1 MAQNITKQSYESL
14 ISRLDLVDFLQ
25 KFASF
30 FARDKSN
37 DLHSILTLQGDRQ
50 FFSHILQELDS
61 QDSSSLKPLPKLP
74 NLDTA
79 ITHLQK
85 YGTLGLSEI
94 FSFSQLVGYFVYLKR
109 YIADCSPRTKAWCD
123 KILIP
128 EAIAK
133 LPTFFTQKGEIEQGI
148 YPHIDEL
155 TAQIKQTKIRIDES
169 MQKLLHTQALSPY
182 LVDKSVHYINQNE
195 CLLLKA
201 GYNHSIKGMVLER
214 SQGGFFYLLPDS
226 IITLKERQNTLKDSL
241 EQSLYLIC
249 KELSSI
255 LAKHLPFLKFL
266 NHCFDIFD
274 SIYTRLSFAK
284 DLNLSFI
291 HTLNSQN
298 HIILHEFIHPALHSP
313 KPLSIDFSGDCLM
326 ITGVNAGGKTMLL
339 KSILGACLLSK
350 FLIPFK
356 INPNRSKIPHFKHIN
371 AIISDPQNSK
381 NDISTFAGRM
391 LEFSQILNTPHLLL
405 GIDEIELG
413 TDADEAASLFKVLLE
428 HLLAHK
434 AKILLTTHHKHLA
447 ALMANNPQVQLCATD
462 ADEAASLFKVLLEH
476 LLAHKAKI
484 LLTTHHKHLAALM
497 ANNPQVQLCAAM
509 YDINTQRPLFE
520 FLDGSIGKS
529 YAFETAQRYHIPST
543 LIQKAKD
550 VYGRDR
556 QRLNELI
563 ERSSALEIELTH
575 KKEQLEKQI
584 TEYQNKILSLKEQEE
599 QQKQEFQALK
609 HTLQAQYH
617 KATQTL
623 KDALKAKESKEIHKA
638 FNAAHSAFNAL
649 QAQPS
654 TQFQKQ
660 NLQVGDYVK
669 YKNTRGQILNI
680 KGTTC
685 LVELESGIKLK
696 EKMAHLKKTQQSPK
710 PHKTTIKLSQSKS
723 VSVSLDLHG
732 MRGEEAIEK
741 LDEFLSNA
749 LVAGYD
755 EVLVYHGIGTGILSR
770 LVKEYLQEH
779 PKIISF
785 DDAPPNMGGFGAK
798 IIKL

>member
-1 MAQNITKQSYESL
+1 MQISQIQILCSMAQNITKQSYESL

-339 KSILGACLLSK
+339 KSILSACLLSK

-447 ALMANNPQVQLCATD
+447 ALMANNPQVQLCA
-462 ADEAASLFKVLLEH
+462 
-476 LLAHKAKI
+476 
-484 LLTTHHKHLAALM
+484 
-497 ANNPQVQLCAAM
+497 AM

-543 LIQKAKD
+543 LIAKAKSA
-550 VYGRDR
+550 YGADK

-609 HTLQAQYH
+609 HSLQTQYH

-685 LVELESGIKLK
+685 LVELEGGMKLK

>member
-1 MAQNITKQSYESL
+1 MQISQIQILCSMAQNITKQSYESL

-447 ALMANNPQVQLCATD
+447 ALMANNPQVQLCA
-462 ADEAASLFKVLLEH
+462 
-476 LLAHKAKI
+476 
-484 LLTTHHKHLAALM
+484 
-497 ANNPQVQLCAAM
+497 AM

-609 HTLQAQYH
+609 HTLQTQYH

-680 KGTTC
+680 KGTIC

>member
-1 MAQNITKQSYESL
+1 MTSSQQPSQYESL
-14 ISRLDLVDFLQ
+14 ISRLDLVEFVE
-25 KFASF
+25 KFAYF
-30 FARDKSN
+30 FAREKDG
-37 DLHSILTLQGDRQ
+37 DLHSIFMLQGDRQ
-50 FFSHILQELDS
+50 FFSLLLQELDS
-61 QDSSSLKPLPKLP
+61 AEIKPLPKLAE
-74 NLDTA
+74 LDTA
-79 ITHLQK
+79 LIHLQK
-85 YGTLGLSEI
+85 HGTLDLSDI
-94 FSFSQLVGYFVYLKR
+94 FNFSQLVGYFIYLKKQ
-109 YIADCSPRTKAWCD
+109 IADSTPRTKAWCD
-123 KILIP
+123 KILVP

-133 LPTFFTQKGEIEQGI
+133 LPTLFTQKGEIEKGI

-155 TAQIKQTKIRIDES
+155 YSQIKQTKIRIDES
-169 MQKLLHTQALSPY
+169 MQKLLHTQALLPY

-201 GYNHSIKGMVLER
+201 GYNHSVKGMVLER

-249 KELSSI
+249 KELSST
-255 LAKHLPFLKFL
+255 LTKHLPFLKFL

-274 SIYTRLSFAK
+274 SIYARLSFAK
-284 DLNLSFI
+284 SFNLSFI
-291 HTLNSQN
+291 YTLDSKN
-298 HIILHEFIHPALHSP
+298 HIILHEFSHPALHSP

-339 KSILGACLLSK
+339 KSILSACFLSK

-356 INPNRSKIPHFKHIN
+356 INPHRSKIPHFKHIN
-371 AIISDPQNSK
+371 AILSDPQNSK

-391 LEFSQILNTPHLLL
+391 LEFSQILNTQNLLL

-428 HLLAHK
+428 HLLE
-434 AKILLTTHHKHLA
+434 
-447 ALMANNPQVQLCATD
+447 NR
-462 ADEAASLFKVLLEH
+462 
-476 LLAHKAKI
+476 AKI

-520 FLDGSIGKS
+520 FLNGSIGKS

-543 LIQKAKD
+543 LIKKAKS
-550 VYGRDR
+550 VYGADK

-563 ERSSALEIELTH
+563 ERSSTLEIALEQ
-575 KKEQLEKQI
+575 KNKQLEQRI
-584 TEYQNKILSLKEQEE
+584 NEYDKKLLCLKEQEE
-599 QQKQEFQALK
+599 QQKKDFQALK
-609 HTLQAQYH
+609 HTLQSQYN

-638 FNAAHSAFNAL
+638 FNIAHTIL
-649 QAQPS
+649 TP
-654 TQFQKQ
+654 TQTPPKAHTKAQ
-660 NLQVGDYVK
+660 NLQVNDYVK
-669 YKNTRGQILNI
+669 YQNTRGKILNI

-685 LVELESGIKLK
+685 LVELENGMKLK
-696 EKMAHLKKTQQSPK
+696 EKIYNLKKITQNQTQHTPTL
-710 PHKTTIKLSQSKS
+710 KTPTIKIEQSKS
-723 VSVSLDLHG
+723 VDVSLDLHG
-732 MRGEEAIEK
+732 MRGQEAIEK

-749 LVAGYD
+749 LVAGYN

-770 LVKEYLQEH
+770 LVKEYLQQH

-785 DDAPPNMGGFGAK
+785 DDAPANMGGFGAK
-798 IIKL
+798 VIKL

>member
-1 MAQNITKQSYESL
+1 MQISQIQILYSMAQNITKQSYESL

-61 QDSSSLKPLPKLP
+61 QDSSSLKPLPKLS

-109 YIADCSPRTKAWCD
+109 HIADCSPRTKAWCD

-249 KELSSI
+249 KELSGI

-339 KSILGACLLSK
+339 KSILSACLLSK

-447 ALMANNPQVQLCATD
+447 ALMANNL
-462 ADEAASLFKVLLEH
+462 
-476 LLAHKAKI
+476 
-484 LLTTHHKHLAALM
+484 
-497 ANNPQVQLCAAM
+497 QVQLCAAM

-550 VYGRDR
+550 VYGKDR

-575 KKEQLEKQI
+575 KKEQLEQQI

-680 KGTTC
+680 KGSTC
-685 LVELESGIKLK
+685 LVELESGMKLK

>member
-1 MAQNITKQSYESL
+1 MQISQIQILCSMAQNITKQSYESL

-109 YIADCSPRTKAWCD
+109 HIADCSPRTKAWCD

-391 LEFSQILNTPHLLL
+391 LEFSQILNTPNLLL

-428 HLLAHK
+428 HLLENK

-447 ALMANNPQVQLCATD
+447 ALMA
-462 ADEAASLFKVLLEH
+462 S
-476 LLAHKAKI
+476 
-484 LLTTHHKHLAALM
+484 
-497 ANNPQVQLCAAM
+497 NPQVQLCAAM

-550 VYGRDR
+550 VYGKDR

-575 KKEQLEKQI
+575 KKEQLEQQI

-609 HTLQAQYH
+609 HSLQAQYH

-638 FNAAHSAFNAL
+638 FNTAHSAFNAL
-649 QAQPS
+649 QTQPS

-685 LVELESGIKLK
+685 LVELESGMKLK

>member
-1 MAQNITKQSYESL
+1 MQISQIQILCSMAQNITKQSYESL

-109 YIADCSPRTKAWCD
+109 HIADCSPRTKAWCD

-391 LEFSQILNTPHLLL
+391 LEFSQILNTPNLLL

-413 TDADEAASLFKVLLE
+413 
-428 HLLAHK
+428 
-434 AKILLTTHHKHLA
+434 
-447 ALMANNPQVQLCATD
+447 TD

-520 FLDGSIGKS
+520 FLNGSIGKS

-654 TQFQKQ
+654 TQFPKQ

>member
-1 MAQNITKQSYESL
+1 MQISQIQILCSMAQNITKQSYESL

-109 YIADCSPRTKAWCD
+109 HIADCSPRTKAWCD

-249 KELSSI
+249 KELSGI

-339 KSILGACLLSK
+339 KSILSACLLSK

-447 ALMANNPQVQLCATD
+447 ALMANNPQVQLCA
-462 ADEAASLFKVLLEH
+462 
-476 LLAHKAKI
+476 
-484 LLTTHHKHLAALM
+484 
-497 ANNPQVQLCAAM
+497 AM

-543 LIQKAKD
+543 LIAKAKSA
-550 VYGRDR
+550 YGADK

-563 ERSSALEIELTH
+563 ERSSVLEIELTH

-609 HTLQAQYH
+609 HSLQTQYH

>member
-1 MAQNITKQSYESL
+1 MQISQIQILCSMAQNITKQSYESL

-391 LEFSQILNTPHLLL
+391 LEFSQILNTPNLLL

-413 TDADEAASLFKVLLE
+413 
-428 HLLAHK
+428 
-434 AKILLTTHHKHLA
+434 
-447 ALMANNPQVQLCATD
+447 TD

-520 FLDGSIGKS
+520 FLNGSIGKS

-654 TQFQKQ
+654 TQFPKQ

>member
-1 MAQNITKQSYESL
+1 MINPQKSHTHKLGEKSKQHYETL
-14 ISRLDLVDFLQ
+14 ISRLDLLEFVE

-30 FARDKSN
+30 FAREKN
-37 DLHSILTLQGDRQ
+37 KDLHSMLTLQGDRQ
-50 FFSHILQELDS
+50 FFSLLLQELDS
-61 QDSSSLKPLPKLP
+61 QEIKPLPKLP

-79 ITHLQK
+79 LIHLQK
-85 YGTLGLSEI
+85 HGTLSLSEI
-94 FSFSQLVGYFVYLKR
+94 FSFSQLVGYFIYLKKH
-109 YIADCSPRTKAWCD
+109 ITDSTPHTKAWCD

-128 EAIAK
+128 EHIAK
-133 LPTFFTQKGEIEQGI
+133 LPTFFTQKGEIQKGI

-155 TAQIKQTKIRIDES
+155 YSQIKQTKIRIDES
-169 MQKLLHTQALSPY
+169 IQKLLHTQALSPY

-201 GYNHSIKGMVLER
+201 GYNHSIKGMVLDR
-214 SQGGFFYLLPDS
+214 SQSGFFYLLPDS

-255 LAKHLPFLKFL
+255 FTKHFPFLKFL

-284 DLNLSFI
+284 ALNLSFI
-291 HTLNSQN
+291 YALDSKN

-313 KPLSIDFSGDCLM
+313 KPLSIDFSGACLM

-339 KSILGACLLSK
+339 KSILSACFLSK

-356 INPNRSKIPHFKHIN
+356 INPHHSKIPHFKYIN
-371 AIISDPQNSK
+371 AILSDPQNSK

-391 LEFSQILNTPHLLL
+391 LEFSQILNTSHLLL

-428 HLLAHK
+428 HLLENK

-447 ALMANNPQVQLCATD
+447 ALMANNPQVQ
-462 ADEAASLFKVLLEH
+462 
-476 LLAHKAKI
+476 I
-484 LLTTHHKHLAALM
+484 
-497 ANNPQVQLCAAM
+497 CAAM
-509 YDINTQRPLFE
+509 YDTNTQRPLFE
-520 FLDGSIGKS
+520 FLNGSIGKS
-529 YAFETAQRYHIPST
+529 YAFETAERYNIPST
-543 LIQKAKD
+543 LIQKARN
-550 VYGRDR
+550 VYGEDK

-563 ERSSALEIELTH
+563 ERSSALEIALEQ
-575 KKEQLEKQI
+575 KNKQLEQHI
-584 TEYQNKILSLKEQEE
+584 AEYDKKILSLKEQEE
-599 QQKQEFQALK
+599 QQKKEFQALK
-609 HTLQAQYH
+609 HNLQSQYH
-617 KATQTL
+617 KATQIL

-638 FNAAHSAFNAL
+638 FNAAHSTFNAL
-649 QAQPS
+649 QTQPS
-654 TQFQKQ
+654 AKFQKQ
-660 NLQVGDYVK
+660 NLQVGDSIK
-669 YKNTRGQILNI
+669 YKNTRGKILSI
-680 KGTTC
+680 KGATC
-685 LVELESGIKLK
+685 LVELESGMKLK
-696 EKMAHLKKTQQSPK
+696 EQMANLKKITQNLAQHAPAL
-710 PHKTTIKLSQSKS
+710 KTPIFKIQQSKS
-723 VSVSLDLHG
+723 VGVSLDLHG

-770 LVKEYLQEH
+770 LVKEYLQQH

-785 DDAPPNMGGFGAK
+785 DDAPANMGGFGAK
-798 IIKL
+798 LIKL